1 MLFWNTKTSTL
12 CLDSRLYVF
21 YYGDVFLL
29 QMPVYG
35 LNVTSML
42 KHKTLVLT
50 AEAVNT
56 LEEKLLFALRRVDI
70 ADKVCLSSTHGNRV
84 C

>member
-1 MLFWNTKTSTL
+1 
-12 CLDSRLYVF
+12 
-21 YYGDVFLL
+21 
-29 QMPVYG
+29 MPVYG

-50 AEAVNT
+50 VDAVSAI
-56 LEEKLLFALRRVDI
+56 EEKLLFALRRMDVEEK
-70 ADKVCLSSTHGNRV
+70 KVRSGTHGARV